1 MKNYLMLLST
11 HNEENSDVFLIY
23 NVSKSKEQ
31 AKNEFKIQKAERKL
45 QF

>member
-11 HNEENSDVFLIY
+11 KNEENSDVFLFH
-23 NVSKSKEQ
+23 VSKSKEQ